1 MVPPLKLR
9 EAVSVLL
16 DGGLI
21 AYPTE
26 AVWGLGCDPFNPRA
40 CERLL
45 ALKRRAFGKGMIVV
59 ASHFE
64 QIEPMLKMV
73 DERIEQRA
81 LATWPGPMT
90 WLWPAEDWV
99 PDWLT
104 GRRNRIAVRVSAHPV
119 VQALCDAYGGP
130 IVSTSANSSGRD
142 PASSAV
148 QVRLWFGDAIDAIV
162 PGDVGDLGR
171 PTPIRDLLTG
181 MTMRA

>member
-9 EAVSVLL
+9 EAAGVLRS
-16 DGGLI
+16 GGI
-21 AYPTE
+21 VAYPTE
-26 AVWGLGCDPFNPRA
+26 AVWGLGCDPFNPHA
-40 CERLL
+40 CSRLM
-45 ALKRRAFGKGMIVV
+45 ALKRRALGKGMIVV
-59 ASHFE
+59 ASHFD

-81 LATWPGPMT
+81 HATWPGPMT

-104 GRRNRIAVRVSAHPV
+104 GRRNRIAVRISAHPV
-119 VQALCDAYGGP
+119 VRELCDAYDGP
-130 IVSTSANSSGRD
+130 IVSTSANASGRV
-142 PASSAV
+142 PAQTAT
-148 QVRLWFGDAIDAIV
+148 QVRMWFGDAVDLIV
-162 PGDVGDLGR
+162 PGDTGGLDK